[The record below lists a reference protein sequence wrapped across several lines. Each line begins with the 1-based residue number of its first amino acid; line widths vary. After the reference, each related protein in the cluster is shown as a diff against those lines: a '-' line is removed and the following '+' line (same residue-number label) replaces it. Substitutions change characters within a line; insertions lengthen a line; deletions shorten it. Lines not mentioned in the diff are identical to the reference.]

1 MIRFW
6 FSLLFKSMPSL
17 VLLLISVSRNSSF
30 SSMVLRNKIHLD
42 LSGECCVLGNGPSL
56 KEDLENVI
64 KEKADF
70 FCVNHFA
77 DSDFYE
83 IIKPKFYTF
92 LDPYF
97 WMPDAQESYIERR
110 KATFSKISNST
121 KWPLVVF
128 LPKHADLCFFKKN
141 IINPNVH
148 FFIYNSVSRIDI
160 EDELYVKILRTRL
173 ISPYTIN
180 VLPQAIFLSVLIG
193 YKKVSFY
200 GADTSWHQNLLI
212 DNETNEVKMERN
224 HFYGSELVRVYKD
237 CQGQEASN
245 ITHEIMKVY
254 QTLKVYGQIKLF
266 SDAMG
271 AEVINKSSFS
281 WVDCFPRQ

>member
-1 MIRFW
+1 
-6 FSLLFKSMPSL
+6 MPSL
-17 VLLLISVSRNSSF
+17 VLLLISMSKNSSF
-30 SSMVLRNKIHLD
+30 SSKVLRNKIHLD
-42 LSGECCVLGNGPSL
+42 LSDECCVLGNGPSL

-180 VLPQAIFLSVLIG
+180 VLPLAIFLSILIG

-200 GADTSWHQNLLI
+200 GADTSWHQSLLI
-212 DNETNEVKMERN
+212 DNETNEVKMERK

-245 ITHEIMKVY
+245 IAHEIMKVY
-254 QTLKVYGQIKLF
+254 QTLKVYGQVKLF